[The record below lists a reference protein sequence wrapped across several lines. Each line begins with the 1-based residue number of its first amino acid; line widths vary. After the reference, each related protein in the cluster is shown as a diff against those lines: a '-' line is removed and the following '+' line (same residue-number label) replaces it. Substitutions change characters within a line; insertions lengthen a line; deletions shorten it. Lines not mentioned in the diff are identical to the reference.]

1 MPWFVNL
8 HSFVTILT
16 GAHNCVEGGVY
27 WKTKELGFHVFAQ
40 AMDWESSAVKK
51 EEVKIDSFKIHVSE
65 R

>member
-1 MPWFVNL
+1 M
-8 HSFVTILT
+8 LT

-27 WKTKELGFHVFAQ
+27 WKTKDLAFHVFAQ
-40 AMDWESSAVKK
+40 AMDWESSAVKT